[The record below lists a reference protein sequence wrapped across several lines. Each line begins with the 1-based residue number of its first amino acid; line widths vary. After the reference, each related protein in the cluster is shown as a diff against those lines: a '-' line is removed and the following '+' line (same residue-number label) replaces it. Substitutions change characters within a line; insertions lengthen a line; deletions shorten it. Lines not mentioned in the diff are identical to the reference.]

1 MTIIDGKK
9 ISENIL
15 LKIKNKV
22 NELKKTG
29 IFPQMAAILV
39 GNDPAS
45 QLYVSIK
52 EKTCQK
58 VGIKLQKHE
67 FSSNIQEQ
75 DIINLI
81 KKLNNDKKI
90 HGIIVQLPLP
100 KKFNTNKI
108 IQTIN
113 PQKDIDGLH
122 PENLGKLI
130 IGEKIIIP
138 PTPAGIIEIFKTYKI
153 NLSGKNIVLI
163 GYGKL
168 VGKPLSMLLALS
180 QKDPTITICNSK
192 TKNLSSFTRQA
203 DILISAVGQANLIT
217 ADMVKNNV
225 VIIDAGTTKIGGK
238 IVGDVDFEN
247 VKQKTS
253 YITPPKGGVGPIT
266 VAKLLENLIKATK

>member
-130 IGEKIIIP
+130 IGEKAIIP

-266 VAKLLENLIKATK
+266 VAKLLENLIKVTT

>member
-22 NELKKTG
+22 NEFNITG

-58 VGIKLQKHE
+58 VGIKLHKYEFPSSAHE
-67 FSSNIQEQ
+67 K
-75 DIINLI
+75 DIIKLI
-81 KKLNNDKKI
+81 EKLNSNKQV

-108 IQTIN
+108 IQIIN
-113 PQKDIDGLH
+113 PKKDIDGLH

-130 IGEKIIIP
+130 IGEATIIP

-153 NLSGKNIVLI
+153 DLSGKNIVLI

-217 ADMVKNNV
+217 ADMIKNNV

-247 VKQKTS
+247 VKEKTS
-253 YITPPKGGVGPIT
+253 YITPPKGGVGPLT